1 MRHLRAIAVYA
12 AGLLAS
18 DFGASRDIHAA
29 PRWLHVRCT
38 GDSGGGGGGGGG
50 GGSSAPGA
58 VELQLVEGG
67 DGEWPPGSGGGGG
80 GAQRGAAL
88 QLRLSAARNLLPQD
102 GRLLHPDAALLLA
115 ALAPPPP
122 SPPSPSPPAS
132 LPNGLGPAASGAA
145 AAMAEL
151 RHVLDL
157 WLCGALAPAVLVC
170 TSRDRAEQLWRG
182 LEARLGGRA
191 ALIRGV
197 DPLEVSMGRVRADA
211 SDAASSDVLPL
222 VPLIHYLIHLL
233 HRCYTPLT
241 PPQVKMNRALYDRRD
256 VRSLRDEL
264 LDARARHAH
273 AAVELLAPD
282 AQAQLLIREMIE
294 DSPSVVAHSVHRRIL
309 TKAGLLFVVRVDRDA
324 PAAGRT
330 GGASPQPVSISPEL
344 ASRASLVW

>member
-1 MRHLRAIAVYA
+1 MRRDIVEEYETVCLS
-12 AGLLAS
+12 AGGHAGVVDLAS
-18 DFGASRDIHAA
+18 FS
-29 PRWLHVRCT
+29 VVN
-38 GDSGGGGGGGGG
+38 
-50 GGSSAPGA
+50 A
-58 VELQLVEGG
+58 VLA
-67 DGEWPPGSGGGGG
+67 GG
-80 GAQRGAAL
+80 GANAEDWLLVHVAHGYSTIVIVRRGRIILYRNRQAEGDDDL
-88 QLRLSAARNLLPQD
+88 GDLVHQTKMYYEDRLGGGVFWRIFLAVSAANTEAEDADTLR
-102 GRLLHPDAALLLA
+102 RL
-115 ALAPPPP
+115 
-122 SPPSPSPPAS
+122 
-132 LPNGLGPAASGAA
+132 
-145 AAMAEL
+145 
-151 RHVLDL
+151 
-157 WLCGALAPAVLVC
+157 
-170 TSRDRAEQLWRG
+170 